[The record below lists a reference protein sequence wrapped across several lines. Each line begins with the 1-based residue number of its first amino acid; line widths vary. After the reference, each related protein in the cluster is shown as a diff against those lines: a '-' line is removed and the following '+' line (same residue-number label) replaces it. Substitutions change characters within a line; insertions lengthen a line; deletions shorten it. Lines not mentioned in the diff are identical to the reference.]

1 MPRLLAIVEYDGTDF
16 EGFQVQHRAR
26 RAGAP
31 AAPGSATVVEAPAA
45 AAPGQSAPPRTVQR
59 ELERALAA
67 LAGAPVRVVP
77 SGRTDSGVHAAGQA
91 VHFDLEIALVHDLMR
106 LQRALNAHLPG
117 DVAIRGLR
125 VVPPTFHARFS
136 AISRTYCYRILN
148 GEAPSPL
155 ARRYTYH
162 VRTPLSIPRM
172 AEGAAYLVGSHDF
185 VAFAAQQGGG
195 STRREV
201 LRAVVTEQWANPAAI
216 WQTDTVSS
224 CARRQGQ
231 QVDTALSEP
240 AGARLVAIE
249 VEANAF
255 LRHMMRRIAGTLIR
269 VGEGLLEPEAVAAI
283 LRAKDKAL
291 AGPTAPARGLCLERV
306 TYRFGDD

>member
-1 MPRLLAIVEYDGTDF
+1 VPRLLAIVEYDGTDF
-16 EGFQVQHRAR
+16 EGFQVQYRAR
-26 RAGAP
+26 RAAMAAQGVAGM
-31 AAPGSATVVEAPAA
+31 AEAPGT
-45 AAPGQSAPPRTVQR
+45 GQTRPEPPRTVQR

-67 LAGAPVRVVP
+67 LAGTPVRVVP

-91 VHFDLEIALVHDLMR
+91 VHFDLEIPLARDLVR
-106 LQRALNAHLPG
+106 LQRAINAHLPA
-117 DVAIRGLR
+117 DVAVRGLR

-136 AISRTYCYRILN
+136 AISRTYCYHILN

-155 ARRYTYH
+155 MRRYTYH
-162 VRTPLSIPRM
+162 VRATLSIPRM
-172 AEGAAYLVGSHDF
+172 AEGAAHLVGSHDF
-185 VAFAAQQGGG
+185 VAFAAQEGSG

-201 LRAVVTEQWANPAAI
+201 MRAVVTEQWANPAAI
-216 WQTDTVSS
+216 WQTDTQPGGT
-224 CARRQGQ
+224 CRPLGETQA
-231 QVDTALSEP
+231 EP
-240 AGARLVAIE
+240 AGARLVTIE

-269 VGEGLLEPEAVAAI
+269 VGEGQLEPGAVGAI

-306 TYRFGDD
+306 TYRFGDN

>member
-45 AAPGQSAPPRTVQR
+45 AAPGQSEPPRTVQR

-67 LAGAPVRVVP
+67 LARAPVRVVP

-201 LRAVVTEQWANPAAI
+201 LRAVVTEQWAKPAAI
-216 WQTDTVSS
+216 WQTDTQPG
-224 CARRQGQ
+224 CACRPLGETQP
-231 QVDTALSEP
+231 EP
-240 AGARLVAIE
+240 ASARLVTIE